1 MKCRE
6 KAPNVLQPVDFQAGA
21 MQFVRRAFF
30 IFLLDRPLT
39 FSRVRAINQATLETP
54 SAKHKSRSR
63 RSALTG
69 QVKLS
74 QKHPF
79 CLTESKRQRDSIK
92 STWPIKKRVD
102 LKWEMARHYLTLFH
116 FRQYADFSNHFFCE
130 IACGKA
136 AFFIEKRAV
145 LSQTLEFYCQI
156 NKPLPQFSYNLK

>member
-1 MKCRE
+1 VKCRE

-21 MQFVRRAFF
+21 MQFVRQAFF

-136 AFFIEKRAV
+136 AFFIEECGSFTNTGNSIVK
-145 LSQTLEFYCQI
+145 LTNPYLNFH
-156 NKPLPQFSYNLK
+156 NLK